1 MLGVGVVDKS
11 NICQSLLVLS
21 PLFITGTLIWG
32 NGAVSVVWILL
43 LFPGHTFYV
52 LPCFT
57 ASCRDI
63 PQLSQV
69 SAVLQWILTFNFIW
83 NNINGSRKPFISQLV
98 YIKCS
103 QNTNDDANWHLPS
116 KSPCFILHNM
126 RRLFFFFFAA
136 IFTRLLLVINAWKF
150 YTLPPWQA
158 CKYFDHIYEDPM
170 SFSALFLLWL
180 TQRILF
186 AENDDGPLW
195 WNRFIRHGVYLNW
208 ITV

>member
-126 RRLFFFFFAA
+126 RRLFFFFFLQPYSPDFSWWSMLENF
-136 IFTRLLLVINAWKF
+136 ILYLHGKLVNTLIIYMKTLCLFRL
-150 YTLPPWQA
+150 
-158 CKYFDHIYEDPM
+158 YFCCGWYRG
-170 SFSALFLLWL
+170 FFLLR
-180 TQRILF
+180 TMM
-186 AENDDGPLW
+186 GPCGEIDL
-195 WNRFIRHGVYLNW
+195 
-208 ITV
+208 